1 MQWDKL
7 IGDAQKIMAQAKEA
21 KEIAAKEAK
30 VKATMPVASA
40 AAAASAADV
49 SVIRKLER
57 KVLQAAEDAA
67 AATLQS
73 SDPFY
78 LVEGAWWAAWKA
90 WLSGQSDVRPS
101 AVSNLSLLQADE
113 RSPRAGLTFQRDYRT
128 VHKRVWDELVELY
141 GADATIVRPSTD
153 IYAASA
159 KAADKSAPAAA
170 PAASS
175 APAAAAA
182 AAPASASSSSSS
194 SFVVPVISTDSD
206 EPWVVVT
213 KRVTA

>member
-7 IGDAQKIMAQAKEA
+7 IGDAQTIMAQAKEA
-21 KEIAAKEAK
+21 KAIAAKEAR
-30 VKATMPVASA
+30 VAASMPNAVAAPA
-40 AAAASAADV
+40 AAAADA
-49 SVIRKLER
+49 SVLRKLER
-57 KVLQAAEDAA
+57 KVLQSAEDGAA
-67 AATLQS
+67 AALQS

-78 LVEGAWWAAWKA
+78 LVEGVWWSSWKA
-90 WLSGQSDVRPS
+90 WLAGKSDVRPS
-101 AVSNLSLLQADE
+101 AVSNLALLQADE
-113 RSPRAGLTFQRDYRT
+113 RSPRDGLTFQRDYRA

-153 IYAASA
+153 IYAASG
-159 KAADKSAPAAA
+159 KPADKTAPAAA
-170 PAASS
+170 PAASA

-182 AAPASASSSSSS
+182 AASASSSS
-194 SFVVPVISTDSD
+194 SFVVPVISTDAD